1 MVKDFNKLCNPAKL
15 YFVLVMLFIV
25 IGLFSKINLMAIF
38 FKLVFAFI
46 WTIVLNWLCSKGY
59 TTLSWI
65 IVFFPFILILIAFFG
80 YLKLSKSN
88 TQMINMM
95 QMKTN

>member
-15 YFVLVMLFIV
+15 YFVLVMIFIV
-25 IGLFSKINLMAIF
+25 IGLFSKIDIMSII
-38 FKLVFAFI
+38 FKLIFAFI

-65 IVFFPFILILIAFFG
+65 IVFLPFVLILIAFFG

-88 TQMINMM
+88 AQMMNMM
-95 QMKTN
+95 QLKTN